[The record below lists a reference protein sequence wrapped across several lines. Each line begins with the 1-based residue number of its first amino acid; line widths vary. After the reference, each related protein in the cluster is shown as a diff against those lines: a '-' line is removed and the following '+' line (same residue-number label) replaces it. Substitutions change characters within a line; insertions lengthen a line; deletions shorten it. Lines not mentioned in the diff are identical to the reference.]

1 LVLILNLCEV
11 DEDSARSHPPETA
24 GTLAVRFRFARSGK
38 ATILKKEKNNRVT
51 TFHLVQKEICILEFN
66 TQSDLTYAI
75 IQDKFR
81 VGGEKHSDLWAIFI
95 KPEVKERTTY
105 K

>member
-1 LVLILNLCEV
+1 
-11 DEDSARSHPPETA
+11 
-24 GTLAVRFRFARSGK
+24 
-38 ATILKKEKNNRVT
+38 
-51 TFHLVQKEICILEFN
+51 LVQKEICILEFN

>member
-1 LVLILNLCEV
+1 LCEV

-38 ATILKKEKNNRVT
+38 VTILKKEKKIIEYYVLFGLKRNLHSGVYYS
-51 TFHLVQKEICILEFN
+51 IL
-66 TQSDLTYAI
+66 YAI

-81 VGGEKHSDLWAIFI
+81 VGGVKHSDLLAIFI